1 MEAAE
6 LRKGMLVQ
14 LNPDTVKNKAF
25 AACIMVV
32 DEPKDSGCMG
42 YVQVIGEARDRPG
55 GQVNYLASWEEIE
68 VVGEAIWLVVP

>member
-1 MEAAE
+1 MEATE
-6 LRKGMLVQ
+6 LRTGMLVQ

-32 DEPKDSGCMG
+32 DEPKESGCMG
-42 YVQVIGEARDRPG
+42 YVQVIGEADSPG

-68 VVGEAIWLVVP
+68 VVGEAVWLVVP